1 MRCTICKIIVLW
13 GQQFQAMLSTLILL
27 REWAAS
33 FKVLTEQT
41 RGSARQRP
49 MRDRASLAKA
59 CFLKPFSYLGQV
71 QHQVFMCICCVLWK
85 HCSPPLHDWRDLQ
98 PLEQLSLNH
107 VNLDHHAF
115 EIIQFFISSIFYR
128 CSVSWYFLWFLVYIW
143 SFTEINFPA
152 DISWFFVL
160 SHANFIMIQHFCCS
174 ASMEVTWYM
183 VYSLFLIFT
192 RHVSRVKDFAF

>member
-1 MRCTICKIIVLW
+1 
-13 GQQFQAMLSTLILL
+13 MLSTLILL

-33 FKVLTEQT
+33 FKVLTERT
-41 RGSARQRP
+41 RDCSAETYEGQSNLSQ
-49 MRDRASLAKA
+49 SLLSQA
-59 CFLKPFSYLGQV
+59 FHLLGQA
-71 QHQVFMCICCVLWK
+71 QHQAFMCICCVLWQ

-115 EIIQFFISSIFYR
+115 ESIQFFISYIFYR

-152 DISWFFVL
+152 DISWLFVL
-160 SHANFIMIQHFCCS
+160 SYSNFIMIQPFCFS
-174 ASMEVTWYM
+174 ASVEVT
-183 VYSLFLIFT
+183 L
-192 RHVSRVKDFAF
+192 H